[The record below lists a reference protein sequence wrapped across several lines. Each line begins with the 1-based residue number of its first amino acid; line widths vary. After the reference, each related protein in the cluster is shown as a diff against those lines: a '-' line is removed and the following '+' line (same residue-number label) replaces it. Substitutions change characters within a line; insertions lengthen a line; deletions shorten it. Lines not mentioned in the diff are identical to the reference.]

1 MQTAL
6 IVLLVAAGV
15 ISIVAIYLRYKLKRA
30 LDPKRLEGFLSEF
43 AKGASIPMK
52 DDRWD

>member
-15 ISIVAIYLRYKLKRA
+15 ISILAIYLRHKLKPV
-30 LDPKRLEGFLSEF
+30 LDPKKLEGFLSEF
-43 AKGASIPMK
+43 ANGASIPMK